1 MPQFKAITGN
11 QMGGSTQEQAKGNPP
26 AIKITGLSFSYGN
39 SSALE
44 GVSLEVEQGGFLG
57 LIGPNGSGKTTLAKI
72 ICGILPFSKGTVE
85 VLGTKYAG
93 NVRGSKA
100 IAYVPQK
107 VNLENFF
114 PLTVY
119 ETISLGI
126 RSASLF
132 NPLSK
137 HAKQEVDRVMKELGL
152 TQFAKRNIGEL
163 SGGQLQRVLLAK
175 ALVSSPKILV
185 LDEPTSGIDA
195 TNQKNLADILIE
207 LNKRG
212 TAVILV
218 SHDLSFLT
226 VLSKQV
232 ICLNRTVHYC
242 GVPSKLDQAALRK
255 VYGTD
260 VSFVGH
266 THTHEFTLGK

>member
-1 MPQFKAITGN
+1 
-11 QMGGSTQEQAKGNPP
+11 MGGSSTSQAEAGAP
-26 AIKITGLSFSYGN
+26 ALKISGLTFNYGN
-39 SSALE
+39 SPALE
-44 GVSLEVEQGGFLG
+44 NVSLEVERGGFLG

-72 ICGILPFSKGTVE
+72 ICGILPFSKGSVE
-85 VLGTKYAG
+85 VLGVKYKG
-93 NVRGSKA
+93 KVTGSKS

-107 VNLENFF
+107 INLDSFF

-137 HAKQEVDRVMKELGL
+137 HAKQEVERVMKELGL
-152 TQFAKRNIGEL
+152 AQFAKKNIGEL

-195 TNQKNLADILIE
+195 TNQTNLAEILIA
-207 LNKRG
+207 LNRKG